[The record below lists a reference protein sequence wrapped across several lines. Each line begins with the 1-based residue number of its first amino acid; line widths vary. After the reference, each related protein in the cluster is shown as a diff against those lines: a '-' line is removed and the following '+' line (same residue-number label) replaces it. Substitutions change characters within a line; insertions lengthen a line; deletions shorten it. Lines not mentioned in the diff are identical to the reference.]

1 MKQVILLTGAN
12 GFLGSACVDFFN
24 SRNHEQVIALW
35 NNRSERL
42 SSRPNEC
49 IIYEQCDLL
58 DIENIDALFKKYSP
72 TAIIHTAALLPDSKP
87 DYLSRAS
94 GVNILATSYLVNK
107 AVEYGVKNFI
117 YCSTTSVYGYH
128 PCGYEG
134 WKEDTEIKTND
145 IYSWSK
151 WCGEEA
157 LRIVCQTSNMKGLS
171 LRLSGIHGP
180 TRKSGAVYQMFK
192 LAKVNGEIQIN
203 NDKDRFQLVFVAEV
217 IEIINKSLLIE
228 SSYEVLNIVG
238 HTLDSL
244 RTLAE
249 KIIQI
254 CDSKS
259 LIINKKNHNI
269 NEWIMNTN
277 KLSNFLS
284 FQPQSLTQ
292 RLIEIYKYKTV

>member
-12 GFLGSACVDFFN
+12 GFLGSACVDLFN
-24 SRNHEQVIALW
+24 LRNHEQVIALW
-35 NNRSERL
+35 NKGSERL

-72 TAIIHTAALLPDSKP
+72 TAIIHTAALLPDGKP

-94 GVNILATSYLVNK
+94 AVNILATSYLVNK
-107 AVEYGVKNFI
+107 AVEYGVKNFV

-157 LRIVCQTSNMKGLS
+157 LRLACQTSAMKGLT

-180 TRKSGAVYQMFK
+180 KRIGGVVFNFFK
-192 LAKVNGEIQIN
+192 LAKNGDAIQIN
-203 NDKDRFQLVFVAEV
+203 NNDRFQLIFIDEA
-217 IEIINKSLLIE
+217 IKIIIMGLSIN
-228 SSYEVLNIVG
+228 SSYEVVNAAS
-238 HTLDSL
+238 HTIE
-244 RTLAE
+244 TLQLLSNE
-249 KIIQI
+249 
-254 CDSKS
+254 
-259 LIINKKNHNI
+259 IINISGSDSVVLIKDKRDI
-269 NEWIMNTN
+269 NECIMNTE
-277 KLSNFLS
+277 KLSTLLS
-284 FQPQSLTQ
+284 YQPIPLTYY
-292 RLIEIYKYKTV
+292 LMAIYQQFKL